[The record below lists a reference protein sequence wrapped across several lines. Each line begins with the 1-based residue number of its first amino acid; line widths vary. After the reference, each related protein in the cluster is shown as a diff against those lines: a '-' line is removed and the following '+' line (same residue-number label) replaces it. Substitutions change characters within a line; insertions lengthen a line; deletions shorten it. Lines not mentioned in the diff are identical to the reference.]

1 MTRVV
6 RLLLAYDGTG
16 FRGWAAQ
23 RDLSIRTVEGELSAV
38 LGRIVNE
45 PIKLSVAGRTD
56 AGVHARGQ
64 VTSFTTTTNLAPD
77 RIRDAVNAI
86 LGPELVVRQAS
97 DAPGG
102 FDARFSAT
110 AREYRYAIATGDV
123 ADPFTARYAWHR
135 PGRLHVLSM
144 RRAGALLLG
153 EHDFASFCRDPG
165 RGRSTVRHLQ
175 RVAVRRAGDQLTIAF
190 RANAFLHQMVRSL
203 VGALVTVG
211 TGRLEPDAVDR
222 ILAAQDR
229 AAAPQIAPPHGLT
242 LERVIYGRAVRET
255 TGG

>member
-6 RLLLAYDGTG
+6 RLLLAYDGTE

-23 RDLSIRTVEGELSAV
+23 RDLSIRTVEGELSTV

-86 LGPELVVRQAS
+86 LGPELVVRRAS

-110 AREYRYAIATGDV
+110 ARAYRYAIATGDV
-123 ADPFTARYAWHR
+123 ADPFTARYVWHR
-135 PGRLHVLSM
+135 SGRLHVPSM
-144 RRAGALLLG
+144 RRAGARLLG
-153 EHDFASFCRDPG
+153 QRDFASFCRNPG
-165 RGRSTVRHLQ
+165 RGRSTVRDLQ

-203 VGALVTVG
+203 VGTLVTVG

-222 ILAAQDR
+222 ILAARDR

-242 LERVIYGRAVRET
+242 LERVIYGRPVREA